1 MKRDKV
7 LDTAKELINGQRAK
21 DYGDAFENF
30 SRIATGWNAIIK
42 EAMVT
47 HGHVTERHVALM
59 MDWLKTA
66 RLLNDLDKEDSWV
79 DKCGYS
85 ALGSEFT
92 DRENVVAAVNTEAEV
107 LFKELQSR
115 LDNYLK
121 KDT

>member
-1 MKRDKV
+1 MKRMPPSKRETQMKRDEV

-21 DYGDAFENF
+21 DYGDAFDNF
-30 SRIATGWNAIIK
+30 SRIAVGWNAIIK

-66 RLLNDLDKEDSWV
+66 RLLNDLDKADSWV

-92 DRENVVAAVNTEAEV
+92 DRENDIQA
-107 LFKELQSR
+107 R
-115 LDNYLK
+115 LDMYLK
-121 KDT
+121 KENE

>member
-1 MKRDKV
+1 MKRDEV

-21 DYGDAFENF
+21 DYGDAFDNF
-30 SRIATGWNAIIK
+30 SRIAVGWNAIIK

-66 RLLNDLDKEDSWV
+66 RLLNDLDKADSWV

-85 ALGSEFT
+85 ALGGEFIE
-92 DRENVVAAVNTEAEV
+92 RKPNV
-107 LFKELQSR
+107 
-115 LDNYLK
+115 
-121 KDT
+121 